1 MEDNTETMLEPLQGE
16 KEAES
21 KSDERLGANTPFK
34 TIFILSVGPFIAEI
48 VGAAYAIIDSFWI
61 SKACGEDGLA
71 AMSLCSLL
79 DSIGRAFGMFVNVA
93 ASSQL
98 AKLRGEKQPDKIS
111 QVFAD
116 LFRFCF
122 IVGCIVPAILVPCV
136 EPMLKFFGASGMIMS
151 YGKDY
156 IIPLL
161 SGAVVTCLNL
171 FFCGVLQSEGRSFI
185 YGAVQ
190 VSSFCLNALVF
201 DPLFMLGFKLGTLGA
216 AVATL
221 CAEAVPMIVVACLFF
236 CGKFDTSATRKEL
249 CSKPSPRTWAALKT
263 GFTQFI
269 SHICFSIPSFFS
281 RKYVS
286 GAAEASGHYTEHL
299 AAYNV
304 VLRVW
309 QVPASYAIAV
319 SIGMLPSC
327 SYAIGASLPKRVLQ
341 LTGWAT
347 LLSFVWCSVA
357 ELLLITLRKQISMI
371 FGRDEFFVDSTSRML
386 IISYLFCFSM
396 GAQYVTMSLLQSMQQ
411 NVQSIILCILTQFL
425 PVPLFGSILYF
436 TDKSHD
442 VFRLMYMY
450 ALNDAFSLVVSCAFV
465 IWPLHKLRKAC
476 QGQTQ
481 QVPETEVSD
490 LDADEP
496 PAPQDPV

>member
-1 MEDNTETMLEPLQGE
+1 MTNDNTDNILEPLQGE
-16 KEAES
+16 KPS
-21 KSDERLGANTPFK
+21 TKDSDDRLGSNTPMK
-34 TIFILSVGPFIAEI
+34 TIFLLSVGPFIAEI

-61 SKACGEDGLA
+61 SKACGEDGMA

-98 AKLRGEKQPDKIS
+98 AKLRGEKMTDKIP

-116 LFRFCF
+116 LFRLCF
-122 IVGCIVPAILVPCV
+122 IVGLIVPAILVPCV
-136 EPMLKFFGASGMIMS
+136 EPMLKFFGAKGAIMD

-161 SGAVVTCLNL
+161 SGAVITCLNL
-171 FFCGVLQSEGRSFI
+171 FFCGSLQSEGRSFI

-190 VSSFCLNALVF
+190 VSSFLLNALVF
-201 DPLFMLGFKLGTLGA
+201 DPLFMFGFKLGTLGA

-221 CAEAVPMIVVACLFF
+221 CAEAVPMIVVAFLFF
-236 CGKFDTSATRKEL
+236 CGKFETTATKAEML
-249 CSKPSPRTWAALKT
+249 SKPSQFTYTALKT

-269 SHICFSIPSFFS
+269 SHICFNIPSFFS

-286 GAAEASGHYTEHL
+286 AAAEASHHYSEHL

-309 QVPASYAIAV
+309 QAPASYAVAV

-327 SYAIGASLPKRVLQ
+327 SYALGAGLPKRVLQ
-341 LTGWAT
+341 LTGWAA
-347 LLSFVWCSVA
+347 LFSLIWCSFA
-357 ELLLITLRKQISMI
+357 EVILLALRKQIAWI
-371 FGRDEFFVDSTSRML
+371 FGSSEVFVESTAKML
-386 IISYLFCFSM
+386 IVSYLCCFSM
-396 GAQYVTMSLLQSMQQ
+396 GSQYVAMSLLQAMQQ
-411 NVQSIILCILTQFL
+411 NVQAIILSILTQFL

-436 TDKSHD
+436 TNKSD

-450 ALNDAFSLVVSCAFV
+450 SLNDAFSLVVSCAFV
-465 IWPLHKLRKAC
+465 IWPIHKLRRMC
-476 QGQTQ
+476 Q
-481 QVPETEVSD
+481 ETN
-490 LDADEP
+490 ATEP
-496 PAPQDPV
+496 SSTGVEDPALEAV